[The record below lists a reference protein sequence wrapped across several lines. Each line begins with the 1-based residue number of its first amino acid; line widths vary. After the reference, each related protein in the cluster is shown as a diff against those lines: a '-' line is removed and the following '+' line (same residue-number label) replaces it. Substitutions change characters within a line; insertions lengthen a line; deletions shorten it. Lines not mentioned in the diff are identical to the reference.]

1 MNSKGEQTAV
11 GFFVLVAAAL
21 LIGTILAVSGTFSS
35 GGVAHHTYFK
45 SAGGLLPGATVRYGG
60 MKAGK
65 VEAVRVDPKDST
77 RIEID
82 FSVQPDIPVKAD
94 SVAKISTLGAL
105 SDNYLEIGT
114 GTKGGQL
121 AAPGSELKS
130 VETLGI
136 GDLGDMIGNLT
147 PVANQVMQTLNQ
159 RLTEMQVTI
168 ARVND
173 LLNDKNRQNIGNSLG
188 NLNGMLAEDRPKISG
203 SLTNVQA
210 ASARL
215 MPLLDDLK
223 ATMNQANDTLSHVDS
238 LVVEN
243 RQDIR
248 TIIVE
253 LKGTMLN
260 AQALIEQLKNTTDN
274 NTDNIDQIIENIR
287 VTTENMKELTD
298 SLKTNPAVLI
308 RGNNGK
314 DRKPG
319 DR

>member
-1 MNSKGEQTAV
+1 
-11 GFFVLVAAAL
+11 
-21 LIGTILAVSGTFSS
+21 
-35 GGVAHHTYFK
+35 
-45 SAGGLLPGATVRYGG
+45 
-60 MKAGK
+60 
-65 VEAVRVDPKDST
+65 
-77 RIEID
+77 
-82 FSVQPDIPVKAD
+82 
-94 SVAKISTLGAL
+94 
-105 SDNYLEIGT
+105 
-114 GTKGGQL
+114 
-121 AAPGSELKS
+121 
-130 VETLGI
+130 
-136 GDLGDMIGNLT
+136 MIGSLT

-203 SLTNVQA
+203 SLTNVQV

-215 MPLLDDLK
+215 VPLLDDLK
-223 ATMNQANDTLSHVDS
+223 ATMNQANDTMSHVDS

-248 TIIVE
+248 TIVVE

-274 NTDNIDQIIENIR
+274 NTDNIDQIFENIR
-287 VTTENMKELTD
+287 VTTENMKVLTD

-308 RGNNGK
+308 RGNNVK

-319 DR
+319 DK

>member
-1 MNSKGEQTAV
+1 MNSKREQTAV

-21 LIGTILAVSGTFSS
+21 LIGTILMVSGTFNS

-45 SAGGLLPGATVRYGG
+45 SAGGLLPGAAVRYGG

-65 VEAVRVDPKDST
+65 IEAVRVDPKDST

-82 FSVQPDIPVKAD
+82 FSVQRGIPVKAD
-94 SVAKISTLGAL
+94 SIAKISSLGAL

-136 GDLGDMIGNLT
+136 GDLGDMIGSLT

-215 MPLLDDLK
+215 VPLLDDLK
-223 ATMNQANDTLSHVDS
+223 ATMNQANDTMSHVDS

-248 TIIVE
+248 TIVVE

-274 NTDNIDQIIENIR
+274 NTDNIDQIFENIR
-287 VTTENMKELTD
+287 VTTENMKVLTD

-308 RGNNGK
+308 RGNNVK

-319 DR
+319 DK

>member
-215 MPLLDDLK
+215 IPLLDDLK

-319 DR
+319 DK